1 MASAEI
7 GTPIASPV
15 VARPDRKAWGIVIL
29 LFVFFTLN
37 FADKAAVG
45 LASQQIRRDLGL
57 SAGEFGLVGSAF
69 FWLFAVGAVG
79 LSAAMRWISYKWAAA
94 ILMFTWVA
102 SMLPL
107 TMPTTFGVLLASRIT
122 LGFFEGPA
130 HALCQSVVADRFP
143 KHKRAF
149 AGAIVNAGSSVG
161 PLISAPVLT
170 WVIVAYSWH
179 TAFLVLIVVGLAWL
193 VVWLCYVERQP
204 LRAAGRHGDPEGPE
218 GGPGDAGDAEGADED
233 PNGHLDVPFLRLL
246 RLPSFWGL
254 SLLSFAGYL
263 ITSLKVA
270 WLPAFLG
277 EGLGYSATTVGW
289 LVTVPYATAI
299 VVLLTSGYLSGR
311 LLARGWSS
319 RAARSYF
326 TAALVVFAGLSMIAF
341 SLVGPGP
348 LQLVLVICTFSINSV
363 AFSVA
368 FAGASDFLPQR
379 QRAAFFGC
387 VIAVYSVAGIV
398 APYVLGLV
406 VEAGATVA
414 EGYANGFLLVG
425 IAICAFA
432 AIGGRLLNPEA
443 ARRTLEA
450 ETVRLRSATA
460 AGRTS

>member
-7 GTPIASPV
+7 GAPV
-15 VARPDRKAWGIVIL
+15 VSPPLPRRDRKAWGVVVL
-29 LFVFFTLN
+29 LFAFFTLN

-45 LASQQIRRDLGL
+45 LASQQIRHDLGL
-57 SAGEFGLVGSAF
+57 SAADFGLVGSAF

-79 LSAAMRWISYKWAAA
+79 LSAAMRWISAKWAAA

-107 TMPTTFGVLLASRIT
+107 AVPTTFGVLLVSRIV

-143 KHKRAF
+143 KEKRAF
-149 AGAIVNAGSSVG
+149 AGSIVNAGSSVG
-161 PLISAPVLT
+161 PLISAPALT
-170 WVIVAYSWH
+170 WVIVSHSWH
-179 TAFLVLIVVGLAWL
+179 AAFLVLIAVGIVWL

-204 LRAAGRHGDPEGPE
+204 LRKRPSAE
-218 GGPGDAGDAEGADED
+218 DAEAD
-233 PNGHLDVPFLRLL
+233 PNGRIDVPFLRLL

-254 SLLSFAGYL
+254 SLMSFAGYL

-277 EGLGYSATTVGW
+277 EGLGYSPTTVGW
-289 LVTVPYATAI
+289 LVTLPYATAI
-299 VVLLTSGYLSGR
+299 VVLIASGYLSGR

-319 RAARSYF
+319 RAARGYF
-326 TAALVVFAGLSMIAF
+326 SGALIIFAGLSMIAF
-341 SLVGPGP
+341 TLVGPGK
-348 LQLVLVICTFSINSV
+348 LQLALVICTFSINSV

-387 VIAVYSVAGIV
+387 VIGFYSLAGII
-398 APYVLGLV
+398 APYALGLIV
-406 VEAGATVA
+406 QAGPTASA
-414 EGYANGFLLVG
+414 GYANGFLVVG
-425 IAICAFA
+425 IAICACA
-432 AIGGRLLNPEA
+432 AVGARLLNPEA
-443 ARRTLEA
+443 ARQALEA
-450 ETVRLRSATA
+450 ETAMRRAS
-460 AGRTS
+460 

>member
-7 GTPIASPV
+7 GTPIASPELT
-15 VARPDRKAWGIVIL
+15 RPDRRAWGVVIL

-45 LASQQIRRDLGL
+45 LAAQQIRRDLGL

-94 ILMFTWVA
+94 ILMVTWLA

-107 TMPTTFGVLLASRIT
+107 TMPTTFGVMLSARIA

-143 KHKRAF
+143 KEKRAF
-149 AGAIVNAGSSVG
+149 AGAMVNAGSSVG
-161 PLISAPVLT
+161 PLLSAPALT
-170 WVIVAYSWH
+170 WVIVSHSWH
-179 TAFLVLIVVGLAWL
+179 MSFRVLIVVGLAWL
-193 VVWLCYVERQP
+193 VVWLLYVERQP
-204 LRAAGRHGDPEGPE
+204 LRKSPVDGQRAVAT
-218 GGPGDAGDAEGADED
+218 ED
-233 PNGHLDVPFLRLL
+233 PNGHINVPFRRLL

-277 EGLGYSATTVGW
+277 EGLGYAPSTVGW
-289 LVTVPYATAI
+289 LVTVPYATAV
-299 VVLLTSGYLSGR
+299 VVLLSSGYLSGR

-326 TAALVVFAGLSMIAF
+326 TAALLVFAGLSMIAF
-341 SLVGPGP
+341 TLVEPGP

-398 APYVLGLV
+398 APYVLGIV
-406 VEAGATVA
+406 VEAGATA
-414 EGYANGFLLVG
+414 SQGYAHGFLLVG
-425 IAICAFA
+425 VAICVFA
-432 AIGGRLLNPEA
+432 AIGGCLLNPEG
-443 ARRTLEA
+443 ARRRLEA
-450 ETVRLRSATA
+450 DTVRLHAATT

>member
-7 GTPIASPV
+7 GTPVVSP
-15 VARPDRKAWGIVIL
+15 ALPRPDRKAWGVVIL
-29 LFVFFTLN
+29 LFAFFTLN

-45 LASQQIRRDLGL
+45 LAAQQIRHDLGL
-57 SAGEFGLVGSAF
+57 TAGDFGLVGSAF

-79 LSAAMRWISYKWAAA
+79 LSAAMRWISAKWAAA

-107 TMPTTFGVLLASRIT
+107 AMPTTFGVLLVSRIV

-143 KHKRAF
+143 KEKRAF
-149 AGAIVNAGSSVG
+149 AGSIVNAGSSVG

-170 WVIVAYSWH
+170 WVIVSYSWH
-179 TAFLVLIVVGLAWL
+179 AAFLVLIAVGVVWL
-193 VVWLCYVERQP
+193 IVWLCYVERQP
-204 LRAAGRHGDPEGPE
+204 LRKRPMAGAAE
-218 GGPGDAGDAEGADED
+218 AD
-233 PNGHLDVPFLRLL
+233 PNGHVEVPFLRLL

-263 ITSLKVA
+263 ITSLKVS

-277 EGLGYSATTVGW
+277 EGLGYAPTTVGW
-289 LVTVPYATAI
+289 LVTAPYATAV
-299 VVLLTSGYLSGR
+299 VVLVASGYLSGR

-319 RAARSYF
+319 RAARGHLSG
-326 TAALVVFAGLSMIAF
+326 ALIVFAGLSMIAF
-341 SLVGPGP
+341 ALVGPGT

-379 QRAAFFGC
+379 QRTAFFGC
-387 VIAVYSVAGIV
+387 VIGFYSIAGIV
-398 APYVLGLV
+398 APYALGLIV
-406 VEAGATVA
+406 QAGPTPS
-414 EGYANGFLLVG
+414 EGYSNGFLVVG
-425 IAICAFA
+425 TAICACA
-432 AIGGRLLNPEA
+432 VVGARLLDPEA

-450 ETVRLRSATA
+450 ETAMRRAS
-460 AGRTS
+460 